1 MKQLRIAP
9 LVLAASLAVSSLAQ
23 ATTYDADAS
32 HSAIGFSV
40 KHLMISTVR
49 GNFADYTG
57 SLVTPDGKE
66 DFTKAKIEFNVK
78 AASINTMNAKRDEH
92 LRSPEFFDTAKFPEA
107 KFVGSKIVASG
118 KDKYKLSGDMTIHGV
133 TKPVT
138 FDVTFTGKNKDPW
151 GNDKIAFV
159 ASTQINRK
167 DFGLTW
173 NKALETGGVVVGDEV
188 KMDLEMEF
196 TAKK

>member
-1 MKQLRIAP
+1 MKKSI
-9 LVLAASLAVSSLAQ
+9 LALLAVSSALSFNAS
-23 ATTYDADAS
+23 AATYDADVS
-32 HSAIGFSV
+32 HSMVGFSV

-49 GNFADYTG
+49 GNFGDFAG
-57 SLVTPDGKE
+57 SLVTPEGKE
-66 DFTKAKIEFNVK
+66 DFTKAKVDFTVK
-78 AASINTMNAKRDEH
+78 AASINTNNAKRDEH
-92 LRSPEFFDTAKFPEA
+92 LRSPEFFDTAKFADA
-107 KFVGSKIVASG
+107 KFVSTKIASSG
-118 KDKYKLSGDMTIHGV
+118 KDKYKLSGDLTIHGV

-138 FDVTFTGKNKDPW
+138 FDATFTGKNKDPW

>member
-1 MKQLRIAP
+1 MKKSI
-9 LVLAASLAVSSLAQ
+9 LALLAVSSALSFNASA
-23 ATTYDADAS
+23 ATYEADVS
-32 HSAIGFSV
+32 HSMVGFSV

-49 GNFADYTG
+49 GNFGDFAG
-57 SLVTPDGKE
+57 SLVTPEGKE
-66 DFTKAKIEFNVK
+66 DFTKAKVDFTVK
-78 AASINTMNAKRDEH
+78 AASINTNNAKRDEH
-92 LRSPEFFDTAKFPEA
+92 LRSPEFFDTAKFADA
-107 KFVGSKIVASG
+107 KFVSTRIASSG
-118 KDKYKLSGDMTIHGV
+118 KDKYKLSGDLTIHGV

-138 FDVTFTGKNKDPW
+138 FDATFTGKNKDPW

>member
-1 MKQLRIAP
+1 MKKSI
-9 LVLAASLAVSSLAQ
+9 LALLAVSSALSFNAS
-23 ATTYDADAS
+23 AATYDADVS
-32 HSAIGFSV
+32 HSMVGFSV

-49 GNFADYTG
+49 GNFGDFAG
-57 SLVTPDGKE
+57 SLVTPEGKE
-66 DFTKAKIEFNVK
+66 DFTKAKVDFTVK
-78 AASINTMNAKRDEH
+78 AASINTNNAKRDEH
-92 LRSPEFFDTAKFPEA
+92 LRSPEFFDTAKFADA
-107 KFVGSKIVASG
+107 KFVSTKIAASG
-118 KDKYKLSGDMTIHGV
+118 KDKYKLTGDLTIHGV

-138 FDVTFTGKNKDPW
+138 FDATFTGKNKDPW